1 LRRLGKIQK
10 NLSGKLFKKA
20 KRMGVDLVSEINL
33 LLSPEFW
40 EYWQNLNTGIF
51 YYCFDCLNACPVGK

>member
-1 LRRLGKIQK
+1 
-10 NLSGKLFKKA
+10 
-20 KRMGVDLVSEINL
+20 MGVDLVSEINL